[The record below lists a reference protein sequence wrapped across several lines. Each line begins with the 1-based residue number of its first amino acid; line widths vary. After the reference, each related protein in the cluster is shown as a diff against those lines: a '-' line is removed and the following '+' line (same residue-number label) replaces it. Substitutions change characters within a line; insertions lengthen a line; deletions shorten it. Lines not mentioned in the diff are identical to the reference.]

1 MQNIYNKTSKL
12 FKTNEN
18 EGAGADLA
26 TLPSDEDRSGAKTA
40 MQIMYG
46 APTSRNIAQPMLE
59 NVENDY
65 KTK

>member
-18 EGAGADLA
+18 EGVGADLA
-26 TLPSDEDRSGAKTA
+26 TLPSDEDRSGARTA
-40 MQIMYG
+40 MQIMHG
-46 APTSRNIAQPMLE
+46 APKSRNIAQPMLE
-59 NVENDY
+59 NVENNY